1 MFESVLLPGTA
12 TVSEAKQSNAIKNK
26 TKDVSSNTGE
36 VTKHYDLDDFDIL
49 RVLSKVCMLCSYTCV
64 DTFYDNVYAYK
75 MFFIQIVT

>member
-12 TVSEAKQSNAIKNK
+12 TVSEAKQSNVVKKK

-49 RVLSKVCMLCSYTCV
+49 RVLSKVCMLCSYVCV
-64 DTFYDNVYAYK
+64 DIFYDNVFMHVRCFSCK
-75 MFFIQIVT
+75 